1 MTVNHHV
8 PGSSPG
14 PGANMEEHVMQNG
27 KGDRTRRSSVTK
39 QKFDKNWEKTF
50 SKKKP
55 VNPDKDEENEQ
66 SSSETKR

>member
-14 PGANMEEHVMQNG
+14 PGANMEYIMQNG

-66 SSSETKR
+66 SNSEIKD